1 MTGRQALELAQSY
14 IGSDATKFRVKY
26 KAMTGQSTSG
36 DWCCLF
42 ASCIVVGWAG
52 AKLDGLPSTWCPTA
66 RTKATSAGRS
76 VPLSQARP
84 GDVAYFEFSGNNNAD
99 HVGIVESY
107 RGGVLTTVDGN
118 VSNRVGR
125 RSRTAKDWHKVWVV
139 RPTYAAEQ
147 AKSDAKLL
155 VDGVFGPVTC
165 RALQTRLKA
174 LGYYN
179 GLIDGSFGTVTAK
192 ALQSYLAKLGY
203 YKMAIDGSFGH
214 FSVVALQNW
223 LRNLGYYP
231 TIYLIDG
238 DWAKFTTMG
247 LQKALNAGKF

>member
-125 RSRTAKDWHKVWVV
+125 RSRTRKDWHNVWVV

-147 AKSDAKLL
+147 AKSEAAEHEKKAQEQAEIAKLKSTIRRNNGMEML
-155 VDGVFGPVTC
+155 FYIKGERGTRYLSGSFQRMLGSPEELTAIEDAYRMAYDMEIPHVVLNADKGK
-165 RALQTRLKA
+165 ALLKA
-174 LGYYN
+174 LG
-179 GLIDGSFGTVTAK
+179 TK
-192 ALQSYLAKLGY
+192 
-203 YKMAIDGSFGH
+203 
-214 FSVVALQNW
+214 
-223 LRNLGYYP
+223 
-231 TIYLIDG
+231 
-238 DWAKFTTMG
+238 
-247 LQKALNAGKF
+247 